1 MSFTPYQRKLFV
13 FLSAATFFEGYDFF
27 ALAQILPHLRQDFDL
42 DEFDAGLLF
51 SVVNFGTL
59 LGYFLVRKADQW
71 GRRRVLT
78 ATIAGYTLLTLLSG
92 LSPNAVLFTTCQM
105 LARIFLIAEWA
116 ISAVIAAEEFP
127 AARRGMVLGVIQ
139 GAGSLGAIVCAGV
152 APALTESEY
161 GWRTVYFVGIVPLV
175 LLAIARRGLKET
187 DRFREAAAAGEAA
200 HSMFAIWKTVHRRRV
215 LQLGAI
221 WFVAYL
227 AMHNAVSFWKD
238 FALNERGLSD
248 KEAGLSIVVAAV
260 GSMPLTFF
268 SGKLADLVGRRH
280 AAGIVFGLGALGV
293 SGAYLARDWLVLTVS
308 LTLAIFCA
316 GGFLA
321 VLNAFTSELF
331 PTSYRASAF
340 AWCNNLLGRS
350 GYVLSPIAVGAV
362 AERVGWAHALAPT
375 ALFAILAAVLV
386 YAWLP
391 ETRGRELEETAQM

>member
-13 FLSAATFFEGYDFF
+13 FLSVATFFEGYDFF
-27 ALAQILPHLRQDFDL
+27 ALAQILPHLRSDFGL

-51 SVVNFGTL
+51 AVVNFGTL
-59 LGYFLVRKADQW
+59 LGYFLVQKADDW

-78 ATIAGYTLLTLLSG
+78 ATIAGYTLLTLSSG
-92 LSPNAVLFTTCQM
+92 LAPNAVVFTSCQM
-105 LARIFLIAEWA
+105 FARVFLIAEWA
-116 ISAVIAAEEFP
+116 ISMVIAAEEYP
-127 AARRGMVLGVIQ
+127 AERRGMVIGVIQ
-139 GAGSLGAIVCAGV
+139 GAASLGAIVCAGI
-152 APALTESEY
+152 APALTNSAY
-161 GWRTVYFVGIVPLV
+161 GWRTVYFVGIVPLI

-187 DRFREAAAAGEAA
+187 ERFRKAAQANRARQ
-200 HSMFAIWKTVHRRRV
+200 SMFAIWRTSHRRRV
-215 LQLGAI
+215 VQLGVI

-238 FALNERGLSD
+238 FALNERALTD
-248 KEAGLSIVVAAV
+248 KEAGLAIVIAAV

-268 SGKLADLVGRRH
+268 SGKLADLIGRRH

-293 SGAYLARDWLVLTVS
+293 GGAYLASQWLVLTAS

-331 PTSYRASAF
+331 PTHYRASAF
-340 AWCNNLLGRS
+340 AWCNNLIGRT

-362 AERVGWAHALAPT
+362 AKRVGWGHAVAPT
-375 ALFAILAAVLV
+375 ALFALLAAALI

-391 ETRGRELEETAQM
+391 ETRGRELEDTAQL